1 MGHEIKEVKD
11 ALAIHCKRR
20 ARHLCKLYAET
31 HGKTEDE
38 RKQIYA
44 ELKVYYGLVGL
55 DAK

>member
-11 ALAIHCKRR
+11 ALAINCKRR

>member
-31 HGKTEDE
+31 HGKTKDE